1 MHLKAHMN
9 LHDNGSRS
17 PATRSGLGSNRP
29 QNSNFAFRRN
39 VTQIIKKET
48 HSGLGNRMMEAD
60 HESLPS
66 TVMLGT
72 TLHKQPSSSSGRL
85 TFNDESNGTKREQN
99 RLITQGSVQKKRFA
113 SEYLLKS
120 NGPGNPQDELSNQFE
135 SSESKND
142 SKNSNQV
149 GDGLLR
155 GKKAPFRVTKKK
167 TTNPLPHS
175 EQTDSAE
182 RSELINN
189 TK

>member
-1 MHLKAHMN
+1 MN
-9 LHDNGSRS
+9 
-17 PATRSGLGSNRP
+17 
-29 QNSNFAFRRN
+29 
-39 VTQIIKKET
+39 KET
-48 HSGLGNRMMEAD
+48 NSGLGNRMMEAD

-85 TFNDESNGTKREQN
+85 TFNDDSNATKRDQSK
-99 RLITQGSVQKKRFA
+99 LITQGSVQKKRFA

-149 GDGLLR
+149 GDGLMR
-155 GKKAPFRVTKKK
+155 GKKAPFKVTSKKA
-167 TTNPLPHS
+167 TNVIPHS
-175 EQTDSAE
+175 EHTDSAD
-182 RSELINN
+182 RSELVYNAKQNHQNYELIETDEEQSIISNG
-189 TK
+189 KIGSAAAFEQRSS